1 MMSASFFAFGEGE
14 WQSHLVRIWP
24 LFLLFLLVFWFVR
37 RRWHAAGAWFAV
49 GITATLPTALPALAA
64 CARGSARQADWETY
78 YLGDPRPDFLAAVLL
93 VWAVVLILDNVESPR
108 RVYFVCSGLALGL
121 ACLTKPSGMPAFIMI
136 WGLVLVYFVAV
147 NARNL
152 GRAAA
157 GFALSLSSAAALVIP
172 YLWLGGYQH
181 VTAYVWDALVTH
193 KALWSKASSPLDEL
207 AYYWIWFDRHLGMA
221 GWLLLITGLSAAV
234 VSLYRRVPVDRVTLS
249 YLAIAAAW
257 FLLVTA
263 NKSKNQFLGVP
274 FYLFLCLFS
283 WAAIAGASQRW
294 LSKTGVKLCVVTLA
308 LGALLSVAGA
318 VPFLVRNPHE
328 RPVIGRNREV
338 LRQIALDLKGYLKPG
353 ETFAAGDWYDY
364 TGGIVPYYSINDDGM
379 ILYPVIWHPLLYP

>member
-1 MMSASFFAFGEGE
+1 M
-14 WQSHLVRIWP
+14 
-24 LFLLFLLVFWFVR
+24 
-37 RRWHAAGAWFAV
+37 
-49 GITATLPTALPALAA
+49 
-64 CARGSARQADWETY
+64 
-78 YLGDPRPDFLAAVLL
+78 L
-93 VWAVVLILDNVESPR
+93 VWAVVLILDNVEWPR

-136 WGLVLVYFVAV
+136 WGLVWVYFVAV

-157 GFALSLSSAAALVIP
+157 GFALSLSSAAAIVIP

-181 VTAYVWDALVTH
+181 VTAYVWNALVTH
-193 KALWSKASSPLDEL
+193 NALWSKASSSLDEL
-207 AYYWIWFDRHLGMA
+207 AFYWIWFDRHLGMA
-221 GWLLLITGLSAAV
+221 GWLLLITGLSATV

-257 FLLVTA
+257 YLLVTA
-263 NKSKNQFLGVP
+263 NKTGNEFLGLP

-308 LGALLSVAGA
+308 LGTLLSVAGA
-318 VPFLVRNPHE
+318 APFLVRNLHE

-353 ETFAAGDWYDY
+353 ETFAAGDWYFY
-364 TGGIVPYYSINDDGM
+364 TGAVVPYYAISDDGM
-379 ILYPVIWHPLLYP
+379 FTYPDVWQPLEAPDKVADFINNRVARTKVALLWKEDMAEVSKRGPASLPQAYHYYRALHRWVNRPGSPYLLVKEYALFFPGEDTLTLQLYAKTH

>member
-1 MMSASFFAFGEGE
+1 M
-14 WQSHLVRIWP
+14 
-24 LFLLFLLVFWFVR
+24 
-37 RRWHAAGAWFAV
+37 
-49 GITATLPTALPALAA
+49 
-64 CARGSARQADWETY
+64 
-78 YLGDPRPDFLAAVLL
+78 
-93 VWAVVLILDNVESPR
+93 VLILDNVEWPR
-108 RVYFVCSGLALGL
+108 RVYFVCSGLAVGL

-136 WGLVLVYFVAV
+136 WGLVWVYFVAV

-152 GRAAA
+152 RRAAA
-157 GFALSLSSAAALVIP
+157 GFALSLSLAAAIVIP

-193 KALWSKASSPLDEL
+193 KALWSTASSPLDEL
-207 AYYWIWFDRHLGMA
+207 AYYWIWFDRHLGMG

-257 FLLVTA
+257 YLLVTA
-263 NKSKNQFLGVP
+263 TKSKNMFLGVP

-294 LSKTGVKLCVVTLA
+294 LSKTGVELCVVTLA
-308 LGALLSVAGA
+308 LGTLLSVAGA
-318 VPFLVRNPHE
+318 APFLVRNLHE
-328 RPVIGRNREV
+328 PPQVIGRNREV

-353 ETFAAGDWYDY
+353 ETFAAGDWYY
-364 TGGIVPYYSINDDGM
+364 YAGAVVPYYSISDDGM
-379 ILYPVIWHPLLYP
+379 TVCRRCGIRTMPLRQSQSSSTTRWLRLRRHCFGSRTWPRYPRGCQDRAFPRRTTTTERFTVGSTGRGAPTCLSRSTHSISLVKRP